1 MSLLLMCCKPRL
13 CAIQYIYKC
22 LISHVRYIVAWPL
35 WHASFNCSLFLQWH
49 RDHGID
55 TLLTGQG
62 SAHPCGSSTP
72 GSVIAG
78 QLAPKYNF
86 YVLAQ
91 PDIPLKDIRNKSNV
105 LGMFLSDESDTHVS
119 WNLY

>member
-1 MSLLLMCCKPRL
+1 MSP
-13 CAIQYIYKC
+13 
-22 LISHVRYIVAWPL
+22 S
-35 WHASFNCSLFLQWH
+35 LQWH

-62 SAHPCGSSTP
+62 SAKHCGSSTP

-91 PDIPLKDIRNKSNV
+91 QDIPLNDIQNKSNV
-105 LGMFLSDESDTHVS
+105 LAMFLSDESDSHVS
-119 WNLY
+119 WHILSSS